1 MKDDNNKIIV
11 EEDKPTKECKHEEL
25 LGDDYTED
33 CSVKLF
39 GYRDKKGVTHIT
51 REEVSSPKIDSLLK
65 EADKE
70 YDKIW
75 SELGY
80 KKSIPEFYHSQ
91 ISKAYEAGQEEGRK
105 NLLDECPD
113 TQFLIG
119 KAIAEERER
128 IIKLIDKL
136 NVGEFEYTGYI
147 LADYLLEEI
156 QNNK

>member
-1 MKDDNNKIIV
+1 M
-11 EEDKPTKECKHEEL
+11 TKEPQEETYQTL
-25 LGDDYTED
+25 ENKALDT
-33 CSVKLF
+33 
-39 GYRDKKGVTHIT
+39 I
-51 REEVSSPKIDSLLK
+51 LK

-128 IIKLIDKL
+128 IRKFAEEYMEETTKYYGTDKHGIDK
-136 NVGEFEYTGYI
+136 
-147 LADYLLEEI
+147 DDLLQEL
-156 QNNK
+156 QNK

>member
-1 MKDDNNKIIV
+1 MELAKREIKEWTKFLKLAKEIL
-11 EEDKPTKECKHEEL
+11 EEEIPEGYYSHKVWVSSKPTEL
-25 LGDDYTED
+25 ST
-33 CSVKLF
+33 
-39 GYRDKKGVTHIT
+39 I
-51 REEVSSPKIDSLLK
+51 LK

-91 ISKAYEAGQEEGRK
+91 ISKAYEAGRKEGRK

-128 IIKLIDKL
+128 IGKELTEELTNSL
-136 NVGEFEYTGYI
+136 N
-147 LADYLLEEI
+147 
-156 QNNK
+156 